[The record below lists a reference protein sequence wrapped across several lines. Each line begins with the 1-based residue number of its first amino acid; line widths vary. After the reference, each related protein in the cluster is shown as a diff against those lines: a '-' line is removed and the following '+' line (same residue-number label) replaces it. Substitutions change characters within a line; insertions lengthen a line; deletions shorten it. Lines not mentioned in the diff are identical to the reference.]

1 MATPEDNLNFDSSGG
16 LFDAFKKAK
25 DLEFVFN
32 KLYDGINTINKTL
45 GETRLRSV
53 EFSNAVSDSVS
64 SIIRLG
70 GNLDDVDKTITAISE
85 GARRNVIETTETIGE
100 IFAAS
105 KLIGEQGVDMGR
117 LVGNFQEVG
126 LQIANIGETVAESI
140 GYVSSLGLNSRAIMG
155 EVVNSMSMMNRFN
168 FQDGVMGLT
177 KMAAQASMLRFDMN
191 LTKSFADSVMNPDG
205 AIKMASAFQRL
216 GIMSGDLV
224 DPFILMDK
232 SINDP
237 GGLQDSLINMTKQF
251 TIFDEKTQSFKIAPG
266 AQRQLAEI
274 ATELNISAEQMS
286 KTALAA
292 ADMDRR
298 LSQINLGI
306 DASEDDKM
314 LVANMA
320 KMGSGQF
327 KGDYVV
333 QIKDAEGKD
342 QIKRL
347 SELQTQDFQKLR
359 EIQESAPKTVEEI
372 QKSQL
377 GVMED
382 IKRELAALPFG
393 ISYAL
398 VGQDANI
405 RTAEAV
411 KRGLND
417 VMNSAFSESVIGQPS
432 AIREEFQKMG
442 DELKGLMAKAYAGD
456 TRAVEEIQNRML
468 EKAESIPA
476 EVLDKAM
483 KTVGQLG
490 LEKPRSPEEAYYNQ
504 LVKRAQ
510 EAANIESSTSQK
522 TETVQKNVNIN
533 GQVRFVIDAPAG
545 VDTQKLTQYVES
557 PEFRNALNKVL
568 DDIEETGTKP
578 ISKR

>member
-1 MATPEDNLNFDSSGG
+1 MATPNDDLNFDSSGG
-16 LFDAFKKAK
+16 IFDAFKKAK
-25 DLEFVFN
+25 DLEFIFN
-32 KLYDGINTINKTL
+32 KLYDGINDINKGL

-53 EFSNAVSDSVS
+53 EFSNAVSDSVAS
-64 SIIRLG
+64 VIRLG
-70 GNLDDVDKTITAISE
+70 GNLNNVDKTITAISA

-100 IFAAS
+100 IFAAAQ
-105 KLIGEQGVDMGR
+105 LIGETADPEK

-140 GYVSSLGLNSRAIMG
+140 GYVNSLGLNSRTIMND
-155 EVVNSMSMMNRFN
+155 VVNSMTMMNRFN

-177 KMAAQASMLRFDMN
+177 KMAAQASMLRFDMS
-191 LTKSFADSVMNPDG
+191 LTKNFADSVMNPDG

-224 DPFILMDK
+224 DPFVLMDK

-274 ATELNISAEQMS
+274 ASELNISAEQMS

-298 LSQINLGI
+298 LSQISLGI

-359 EIQESAPKTVEEI
+359 EIQESAPKTVEDI
-372 QKSQL
+372 QRSQL
-377 GVMED
+377 GILDTIQRD
-382 IKRELAALPFG
+382 IAALPLG
-393 ISYAL
+393 ISFAL
-398 VGQDANI
+398 AGQDANI

-411 KRGLND
+411 KRGLDD
-417 VMNSAFSESVIGQPS
+417 VMGAVFSESVMGQPS
-432 AIREEFQKMG
+432 AVREEFQKMG
-442 DELKGLMAKAYAGD
+442 DEMKGLMAKAYAGD
-456 TRAVEEIQNRML
+456 TQAMEEIQNRML
-468 EKAESIPA
+468 ERAESLPA
-476 EVLDKAM
+476 AALDKAM
-483 KTVGQLG
+483 KTLGQLG
-490 LEKPRSPEEAYYNQ
+490 LEKPRSPEEVFYNQ
-504 LVKRAQ
+504 AVKRAQ
-510 EAANIESSTSQK
+510 EMANLESTTGQK
-522 TETVQKNVNIN
+522 TETIQKNVNIN
-533 GQVRFVIDAPAG
+533 GQVRFVIDAPTG

>member
-1 MATPEDNLNFDSSGG
+1 MATPNDDLNFDSSGG
-16 LFDAFKKAK
+16 IFDAFKKAK
-25 DLEFVFN
+25 DLEFIFN
-32 KLYDGINTINKTL
+32 KLYDGINDINKGL

-53 EFSNAVSDSVS
+53 EFSNAVSDSVAS
-64 SIIRLG
+64 VIRLG
-70 GNLDDVDKTITAISE
+70 GNLNDVDKTITAISA

-100 IFAAS
+100 IFAAAQ
-105 KLIGEQGVDMGR
+105 LIGETADPEK

-140 GYVSSLGLNSRAIMG
+140 GYVNSLGLNSRTIMND
-155 EVVNSMSMMNRFN
+155 VVNSMTMMNRFN

-177 KMAAQASMLRFDMN
+177 KMAAQASMLRFDMS
-191 LTKSFADSVMNPDG
+191 LTKNFADSVMNPDG

-224 DPFILMDK
+224 DPFVLMDK

-274 ATELNISAEQMS
+274 ASELNISAEQMS

-298 LSQINLGI
+298 LSQISLGI

-359 EIQESAPKTVEEI
+359 EIQESAPKTVEDI
-372 QKSQL
+372 QRSQL
-377 GVMED
+377 GILDTIQRD
-382 IKRELAALPFG
+382 IAALPLG
-393 ISYAL
+393 ISFAL
-398 VGQDANI
+398 AGQDANI

-411 KRGLND
+411 KRGLDD
-417 VMNSAFSESVIGQPS
+417 VMGAVFSESVMGQPS
-432 AIREEFQKMG
+432 AVREEFQKMG
-442 DELKGLMAKAYAGD
+442 DEMKGLMAKAYAGD
-456 TRAVEEIQNRML
+456 TQAMEEIQNRML
-468 EKAESIPA
+468 ERAESLPA
-476 EVLDKAM
+476 AALDKAM
-483 KTVGQLG
+483 KTLGQLG
-490 LEKPRSPEEAYYNQ
+490 LEKPRSPEEVFYNQ
-504 LVKRAQ
+504 AVKRAQ
-510 EAANIESSTSQK
+510 EMANLESTTGQK
-522 TETVQKNVNIN
+522 TETIQKNVNIN

>member
-1 MATPEDNLNFDSSGG
+1 MATPNDDLNFDTSGG
-16 LFDAFKKAK
+16 IFDAFKKAK
-25 DLEFVFN
+25 DLEYVFN
-32 KLYDGINTINKTL
+32 KLYDGINDINKGL
-45 GETRLRSV
+45 GETRLRAV
-53 EFSNAVSDSVS
+53 EFSNAVSDSVAS
-64 SIIRLG
+64 VIRLG
-70 GNLDDVDKTITAISE
+70 GNLNDVDKTITAISA

-100 IFAAS
+100 IFAAAQ
-105 KLIGEQGVDMGR
+105 LIGETADPQK

-140 GYVSSLGLNSRAIMG
+140 GYVNSLGLNSRTIMND
-155 EVVNSMSMMNRFN
+155 VVNSMTMMNRFN

-177 KMAAQASMLRFDMN
+177 KMAAQASMLRFDMS
-191 LTKSFADSVMNPDG
+191 LTKNFADSVMNPDG

-224 DPFILMDK
+224 DPFVLMDK

-274 ATELNISAEQMS
+274 ASELNISAEQMS

-347 SELQTQDFQKLR
+347 SELQTQDFEKLR
-359 EIQESAPKTVEEI
+359 EIQETAPKTVEEI
-372 QKSQL
+372 QRSQL
-377 GVMED
+377 GVMETIQRD
-382 IKRELAALPFG
+382 IAALPFS
-393 ISYAL
+393 ISFAL
-398 VGQDANI
+398 AGQDFNV

-411 KRGLND
+411 KRGLDD
-417 VMNSAFSESVIGQPS
+417 VMSSVFSESVMGQPD
-432 AIREEFQKMG
+432 AVRKEFQKMG
-442 DELKGLMAKAYAGD
+442 DEMKGLMAKAYKGD
-456 TRAVEEIQNRML
+456 TQAMDEIQTRML
-468 EKAESIPA
+468 QKAESIPA
-476 EVLDKAM
+476 EVLNKAM
-483 KTVGQLG
+483 TTLGQLG
-490 LEKPRSPEEAYYNQ
+490 IEKPRSPEEAFYNEA
-504 LVKRAQ
+504 VKKAQ
-510 EAANIESSTSQK
+510 EMARAEMGTGQK

-578 ISKR
+578 LSKR